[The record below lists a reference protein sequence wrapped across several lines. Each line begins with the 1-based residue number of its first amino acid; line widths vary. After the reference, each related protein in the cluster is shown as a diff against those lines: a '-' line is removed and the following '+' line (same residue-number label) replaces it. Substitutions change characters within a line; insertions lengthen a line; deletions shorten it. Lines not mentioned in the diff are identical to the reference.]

1 MATLEKIR
9 NKAGW
14 LISLV
19 LGLAL
24 LAFILGDFLK
34 KSNNRQGDTNI
45 AEVLG
50 EEIPYNEYQSRLQ
63 TLTENYKA
71 NTGKTGLD
79 DKESEQMREQTWE
92 TLIKDVVMNNEY
104 EELGI
109 DVSADELY
117 DMVQGKNLDPSIL
130 QAPIFKNKQTGQFD
144 RNLVIR
150 YLKYIEN
157 EAEEKDRMM
166 WLSFEKELENNRKI
180 TKYNNLIKGAF
191 YITKNE
197 LAMKVD
203 EEAKKVDIEYALN
216 PFTSISDSTVT
227 LTDADYKTYYD
238 EHKYQFEQ
246 EASRTIEYVTYNI
259 VPSSEDIKRIET
271 DMNEMKEE
279 FANAKDGIQ
288 YVNINS
294 DLPYQ
299 PINYKPGELDQQI
312 DTIMFAADSGF
323 VYGPYIVDG
332 NVYKIAKLVGIK
344 MMPDSVKARHILLQV
359 KTQEEYTKAKAL
371 ADSLKTLIENGA
383 DFAQL
388 AKQYSADKG
397 SAADGGNLGFFT
409 EGKMVKPF
417 EDFCFNAKAGDI
429 DIVNSQFGIHIIE
442 VTELGKLAKRV
453 NVAFIQRELL
463 PSQATMQAIYAEAGK
478 FAVENNTQEKFNSYL
493 ADNDNLTKKI
503 ASNLKENDKTIA
515 GLESPREVIRWAY
528 KAEKGEVSH
537 PFELQGQFVIAVLT
551 EVKEKGTAPLD
562 EVKEEI
568 QRFVMNTKKFE
579 MLAPKM
585 KGASVNEIASAIGQ
599 EVKIAGNM
607 NFNAF
612 SIPGAGFEPDVIA
625 VATAMNEGEMSTPI
639 EGRAGAYVFKVT
651 KVIKD
656 DKVDENQIKSKLS
669 LGFKNRVSYQVF
681 DALKENANIVDNR
694 AKFF

>member
-24 LAFILGDFLK
+24 LAFILGDFLRK
-34 KSNNRQGDTNI
+34 GNNRQTDTNI

-50 EEIPYNEYQSRLQ
+50 EEIPYSEYQSRLQ

-79 DKESEQMREQTWE
+79 DKESEMMRDQTWDA
-92 TLIKDVVMNNEY
+92 LIKDIVMNKEFD
-104 EELGI
+104 ELGI
-109 DVSADELY
+109 EVSSEELY

-130 QAPIFKNKQTGQFD
+130 QAPIFKNQQTGQFD

-157 EAEEKDRMM
+157 DADEKDRKM
-166 WLSFEKELENNRKI
+166 WLAFEKELENNRKI

-191 YITKNE
+191 YITKSE
-197 LAMKVD
+197 LEMKMD
-203 EEAKKVDIEYALN
+203 EENKRVDIEYTLN
-216 PFTSISDSTVT
+216 PFNSISDSTVT
-227 LTDADYKTYYD
+227 LTDADYKSYYD

-246 EASRTIEYVTYNI
+246 DASRTIEYITYNI
-259 VPSSEDIKRIET
+259 VPSKEDIERIET
-271 DMNEMKEE
+271 EMKEMKEE
-279 FANAKDGIQ
+279 FAKAKDGIQ

-294 DLPYQ
+294 DMPYQ
-299 PINYKPGELDQQI
+299 PINYKPGQLDPQI
-312 DTIMFAADSGF
+312 DSVMFAADSGF

-332 NVYKIAKLVGIK
+332 NIYKLAKLIATK

-359 KTQEEYTKAKAL
+359 KTQEEYVKAKSL
-371 ADSLKTLIENGA
+371 ADSLKTLVEGGA
-383 DFAQL
+383 DFAEL
-388 AKQYSADKG
+388 AKQYSADKA
-397 SAADGGNLGFFT
+397 SAVDGGDLGFFT

-429 DIVNSQFGIHIIE
+429 GIVNSQFGIHIIE

-463 PSQATMQAIYAEAGK
+463 PSQTTMQAIYAKAGK
-478 FAVENNTQEKFNSYL
+478 FAVENNTEEKFNAYL
-493 ADNDNLTKKI
+493 AEHDDLTKKI

-515 GLESPREVIRWAY
+515 GLESPREIIRWAY
-528 KAEKGEVSH
+528 KAEKGEVSQ
-537 PFELQGQFVIAVLT
+537 PFELPNQFVVAVLT
-551 EVKEKGTAPLD
+551 EIKEKGTAPLE

-568 QRFVMNTKKFE
+568 ERFVMNTKKFE

-585 KGASVNEIASAIGQ
+585 KGSTVNEIASAIGQ
-599 EVKIAGNM
+599 EVKTAGNM

-651 KVIKD
+651 KVVKDIKA
-656 DKVDENQIKSKLS
+656 DENKIKSKLS
-669 LGFKNRVSYQVF
+669 SGFKNRVSYQVF

>member
-34 KSNNRQGDTNI
+34 GNNGGPTDVNI

-50 EEIPYNEYQSRLQ
+50 EEIPYNDYQSRLQ

-79 DKESEQMREQTWE
+79 DKESEMMREQTWDA
-92 TLIKDVVMNNEY
+92 LIKDAVMNNEFD
-104 EELGI
+104 ELGI
-109 DVSADELY
+109 NVSADELY

-130 QAPIFKNKQTGQFD
+130 QAPIFKNQQTGQFD

-150 YLKYIEN
+150 HLKYIEN

-180 TKYNNLIKGAF
+180 LKYNNLIKGAF

-197 LAMKVD
+197 LAMKMD
-203 EEAKKVDIEYALN
+203 EEYKKVDIEYVLN
-216 PFTSISDSTVT
+216 PFTSIGDSTVT
-227 LTDADYKTYYD
+227 LTDADYKAYYD

-246 EASRTIEYVTYNI
+246 EASRTIEYITYDI
-259 VPSSEDIKRIET
+259 IPSNEDIKRLEG

-299 PINYKPGELDQQI
+299 PINYKPGELDMQI

-332 NVYKIAKLVGIK
+332 NVYKVAKLVDTK
-344 MMPDSVKARHILLQV
+344 MMPDSVNARHILLQV
-359 KTQEEYTKAKAL
+359 KTQEEYVTAKAL
-371 ADSLKTLIENGA
+371 ADSLKTLIEGGA
-383 DFAQL
+383 DFAEL
-388 AKQYSADKG
+388 AKQYSADKA
-397 SAADGGNLGFFT
+397 SAIDGGDLGFFT

-442 VTELGKLAKRV
+442 VTELGELAKRV

-478 FAVENNTQEKFNSYL
+478 FAVENNTEEKFNSYL
-493 ADNDNLTKKI
+493 ADNDNITKKI

-515 GLESPREVIRWAY
+515 GLESPREVVRWAY
-528 KAEKGEVSH
+528 KAEKGEVSQ

-551 EVKEKGTAPLD
+551 EVNEKGTAPLD
-562 EVKEEI
+562 DVKEEI
-568 QRFVMNTKKFE
+568 ERFVMNTKKFE

-585 KGASVNEIASAIGQ
+585 KGGSVNEIASTIGQ
-599 EVKIAGNM
+599 KVETATNM

-639 EGRAGAYVFKVT
+639 EGRAGVYVFKVT
-651 KVIKD
+651 KVVKD
-656 DKVDENQIKSKLS
+656 ENADENQVKSKIS

-681 DALKENANIVDNR
+681 DALKESANIVDNR

>member
-1 MATLEKIR
+1 MAALENIR

-34 KSNNRQGDTNI
+34 PGSGPQDSNI

-71 NTGKTGLD
+71 NSGKTGLD
-79 DKESEQMREQTWE
+79 DKESEMMRDQTWDA
-92 TLIKDVVMNNEY
+92 LIKDVVMNNEFD
-104 EELGI
+104 ELGI
-109 DVSADELY
+109 TVSSDELY
-117 DMVQGKNLDPSIL
+117 DMVQGKNLDPSII
-130 QAPIFKNKQTGQFD
+130 QAPIFKNQQTGQFD

-166 WLSFEKELENNRKI
+166 WLSFETELENNRKI

-191 YITKNE
+191 YVTKSE
-197 LAMKVD
+197 LNIKM
-203 EEAKKVDIEYALN
+203 EEENTKVDIEYVLN
-216 PFTSISDSTVT
+216 PFTSISDSSIT
-227 LTDADYKTYYD
+227 LSDSDYKTYYD
-238 EHKYQFEQ
+238 AHKYQFEQ
-246 EASRTIEYVTYNI
+246 EASRTIEYVSFNI
-259 VPSSEDIKRIET
+259 VPSQKDIERTEA
-271 DMNEMKEE
+271 DMAEMKVE

-294 DLPYQ
+294 DSPYQ
-299 PINYKPGELDQQI
+299 PINYKPGQLDMEI
-312 DTIMFAADSGF
+312 DSAMFGADSNF
-323 VYGPYIVDG
+323 VYGPYIVEG
-332 NVYKIAKLVGIK
+332 NIYKVAKLIDIK

-359 KTQEEYTKAKAL
+359 KTQEEYVTAKTL
-371 ADSLKTLIENGA
+371 ADSLKVLVEDGA
-383 DFAQL
+383 NFAEL
-388 AKQYSADKG
+388 ATKYSSDKA
-397 SAADGGNLGFFT
+397 SAIDGGNLGFFT

-417 EDFCFNAKAGDI
+417 EDFCFNAKSGDI
-429 DIVNSQFGIHIIE
+429 EIVNSQFGIHIIE
-442 VTELGKLAKRV
+442 VTELGDLAKRV
-453 NVAFIQRELL
+453 NVAFVQRELV
-463 PSQATMQAIYAEAGK
+463 PSQATMQNIYAVAGK
-478 FAVENNTQEKFNSYL
+478 FAVENDTEEKFNSYL
-493 ADNDNLTKKI
+493 ADNDELTKKI

-528 KAEKGEVSH
+528 KSEKGQVSQ
-537 PFELQGQFVIAVLT
+537 PFELQGTFVIALLT
-551 EVKEKGTAPLD
+551 DLKEKGTAPLEDVKD
-562 EVKEEI
+562 EIE
-568 QRFVMNTKKFE
+568 RFVMNTKKFD
-579 MLAPKM
+579 MLSAKM
-585 KGASVNEIASAIGQ
+585 TGSTINDIASAVNV
-599 EVKIAGNM
+599 ETKTANNM

-625 VATAMNEGEMSTPI
+625 VATSMDEGSISKAI
-639 EGRAGAYVFKVT
+639 EGRAGVYVLKVT
-651 KVIKD
+651 KVIKP
-656 DKVDENQIKSKLS
+656 ENANGKQELAKLKLDFS
-669 LGFKNRVSYQVF
+669 NRVSYQVF

>member
-34 KSNNRQGDTNI
+34 KRNNRQTDTSI

-50 EEIPYNEYQSRLQ
+50 EEIPYNDYQSRLQ

-79 DKESEQMREQTWE
+79 DKESEMMRDQTWDA
-92 TLIKDVVMNNEY
+92 LIKEVVMDNEFN
-104 EELGI
+104 ELGI
-109 DVSADELY
+109 EVSADELY

-157 EAEEKDRMM
+157 DADEKDRMM
-166 WLSFEKELENNRKI
+166 WLAFEKELENNRKI
-180 TKYNNLIKGAF
+180 SKYNNLIKGAF

-197 LAMKVD
+197 LDMKKD
-203 EEAKKVDIEYALN
+203 EEYKKVDIEYVLN
-216 PFTSISDSTVT
+216 SFNSVVDSTVT
-227 LTDADYKTYYD
+227 LTDADYKAYYD

-246 EASRTIEYVTYNI
+246 DASRTIEYITYNI
-259 VPSSEDIKRIET
+259 VPSQDDIKKMET

-294 DLPYQ
+294 DIPYK
-299 PINYKPGELDQQI
+299 PINYKPGELEPQI

-359 KTQEEYTKAKAL
+359 KTQEEYVKAKAL
-371 ADSLKTLIENGA
+371 ADSLKTLIDGGA
-383 DFAQL
+383 NFAEL
-388 AKQYSADKG
+388 AKQYSADKA
-397 SAADGGNLGFFT
+397 SAIDGGDLGFFT

-429 DIVNSQFGIHIIE
+429 GIVNSQFGIHIIE

-478 FAVENNTQEKFNSYL
+478 FAVENNTEEKFNSYL
-493 ADNDNLTKKI
+493 ANNDNLTKKI

-528 KAEKGEVSH
+528 KAEKGDVSQ
-537 PFELQGQFVIAVLT
+537 PFELPGQFVIAVLT
-551 EVKEKGTAPLD
+551 EIKEKGTAPLED
-562 EVKEEI
+562 VKEEI
-568 QRFVMNTKKFE
+568 KRFVMNTKKFE

-585 KGASVNEIASAIGQ
+585 KGSSVSEIASAIGQ
-599 EVKIAGNM
+599 EVKTAANM

-612 SIPGAGFEPDVIA
+612 SIPGGGFEPDVIA

-651 KVIKD
+651 KVVK
-656 DKVDENQIKSKLS
+656 DENADENKIKSKLAT
-669 LGFKNRVSYQVF
+669 GFKNRVTYQVF

>member
-34 KSNNRQGDTNI
+34 KGNNRRTDTAI

-50 EEIPYNEYQSRLQ
+50 EEIPYNDYQSRLQ

-71 NTGKTGLD
+71 NTNKTGLD
-79 DKESEQMREQTWE
+79 DKESEMMRDQTWDA
-92 TLIKDVVMNNEY
+92 LIKEIVMGNEF

-109 DVSADELY
+109 EVSAEELY

-130 QAPIFKNKQTGQFD
+130 QAPIFKNQQTGQFD

-157 EAEEKDRMM
+157 DADEKDRMM
-166 WLSFEKELENNRKI
+166 WLAFEKELENNRKI

-191 YITKNE
+191 YITKSE
-197 LAMKVD
+197 LDMKVD
-203 EEAKKVDIEYALN
+203 EEYKKVDMEYVLN
-216 PFTSISDSTVT
+216 PFNSIGDSTVT
-227 LTDADYKTYYD
+227 LTDADYKSYYD

-246 EASRTIEYVTYNI
+246 EASRTIEYVTFNI
-259 VPSSEDIKRIET
+259 VPSQEDIKRIET
-271 DMNEMKEE
+271 EMNEMKTE
-279 FANAKDGIQ
+279 FAEAKDGIQ

-294 DLPYQ
+294 DVPYQ
-299 PINYKPGELDQQI
+299 PINYKPGGLEPQI

-323 VYGPYIVDG
+323 VYGPYIVNG
-332 NVYKIAKLVGIK
+332 NIYKLAKLVGIK

-359 KTQEEYTKAKAL
+359 KTQEEYVKAKTL
-371 ADSLKTLIENGA
+371 ADSLKTLIEGGA
-383 DFAQL
+383 DFAEL
-388 AKQYSADKG
+388 AKQYSADKA
-397 SAADGGNLGFFT
+397 SAVDGGDLGFFT

-442 VTELGKLAKRV
+442 VTELGDLAKRV

-463 PSQATMQAIYAEAGK
+463 PSQTTMQAIYAEAGK
-478 FAVENNTQEKFNSYL
+478 FAVENNTEEKFNAYL
-493 ADNDNLTKKI
+493 AEHDNLTKKI

-515 GLESPREVIRWAY
+515 GLESPREVIRWTY
-528 KAEKGEVSH
+528 KAEKGEVSQ
-537 PFELQGQFVIAVLT
+537 PFELPGQFVIAVLT
-551 EVKEKGTAPLD
+551 DIKEKGTAPLED
-562 EVKEEI
+562 VKEEI
-568 QRFVMNTKKFE
+568 ERFVMNTKKFE

-585 KGASVNEIASAIGQ
+585 KGSSVNEIATAIGQ
-599 EVKIAGNM
+599 QVKTAGNM

-651 KVIKD
+651 KVVK
-656 DKVDENQIKSKLS
+656 DENADVNKVKSRLES
-669 LGFKNRVSYQVF
+669 GFKNRVTYQVF